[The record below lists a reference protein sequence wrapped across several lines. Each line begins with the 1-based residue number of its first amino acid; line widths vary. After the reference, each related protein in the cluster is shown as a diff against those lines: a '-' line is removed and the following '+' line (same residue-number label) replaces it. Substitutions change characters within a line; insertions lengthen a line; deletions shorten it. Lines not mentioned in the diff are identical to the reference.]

1 MTSQDQRAVPENRGR
16 NGDVVALV
24 PRINIHAFCSNP
36 ATAQAMQAAAIDRRL
51 ARAHLDIQFGGVMA
65 AVQVY
70 GETHTPNVLVVETEG
85 GRDTVLAELTHL
97 ANVCDPST
105 KVIVIGHVNDVVLY
119 RELIR
124 SGVSEYLVAPLGPL
138 HLIEAIGALYANPKA
153 GQLGRIL
160 AFVGAKGG
168 VGSSTIAH
176 NVGWLFSRK
185 LLIDTVIT
193 DLDLAFGTAGLN
205 FNIDAAQGIAEALG
219 QPERVD
225 QTLLDRLLAKA
236 GDRLSLLSAPG
247 SIDRDCA
254 IDKEALEHILDVVRI
269 SVPNV
274 IVDVPNLW
282 APWTKATLVQAD
294 DVVVTATPELASLRN
309 TKNLIDVLKAARPN
323 DRPPR
328 LVLNQVGVP
337 KRPEIP
343 VGDFARSV
351 GTEPAVVIPFEPQ
364 IFGTASSNGQM
375 IAEVSAKSK
384 PAELIEAF
392 ALDLAGR
399 SAAPAKT
406 ARRSILPFLGRK
418 SSLRK
423 K

>member
-1 MTSQDQRAVPENRGR
+1 MTSQDQRAAPETRGR

-36 ATAQAMQAAAIDRRL
+36 ATAQAMQAAAVDRRL

-85 GRDTVLAELTHL
+85 GRDTVLAELGHL

-105 KVIVIGHVNDVVLY
+105 KVIVVGHVNDVVLY

-138 HLIEAIGALYANPKA
+138 AIIEAIGALYANPKA

-168 VGSSTIAH
+168 VGSSTLAH

-236 GDRLSLLSAPG
+236 GDRLALLSAPG
-247 SIDRDCA
+247 SIERDCV

-375 IAEVSAKSK
+375 IAEVSARSK

-399 SAAPAKT
+399 STAPAKT

>member
-1 MTSQDQRAVPENRGR
+1 M
-16 NGDVVALV
+16 ALI
-24 PRINIHAFCSNP
+24 PRVNIHAFCSSP
-36 ATAQAMQAAAIDRRL
+36 GTAQAMQAAATDRRL

-65 AVQVY
+65 AVQAY
-70 GETHTPNVLVVETEG
+70 GASHTPNLLVVETAC
-85 GRDTVLAELTHL
+85 GRDAVLAELAHL

-138 HLIEAIGALYANPKA
+138 HIIEAIGALYANPKA
-153 GQLGRIL
+153 GQIGRIF

-176 NVGWLFSRK
+176 NVGWLLSRK
-185 LLIDTVIT
+185 LMIDTVIT

-219 QPERVD
+219 QSERVD

-236 GDRLSLLSAPG
+236 GERLSLLSAPG
-247 SIDRDCA
+247 SIDRDYA
-254 IDKEALEHILDVVRI
+254 IDKEALEHILEVVRI

-274 IVDVPNLW
+274 IVDVPNIW

-294 DVVVTATPELASLRN
+294 EIVITATPELASLRN
-309 TKNLIDVLKAARPN
+309 TKNLVDFLKSARLN

-328 LVLNQVGVP
+328 LVLNQVGIP
-337 KRPEIP
+337 RRPEIP

-351 GTEPAVVIPFEPQ
+351 GIEPAIVIPFEPQ
-364 IFGTASSNGQM
+364 LFGTASSNGQM

-384 PAELIEAF
+384 VAELVEGF
-392 ALDLAGR
+392 TLDLAGR
-399 SAAPAKT
+399 SATPPKGGKRSLLALMGKISA
-406 ARRSILPFLGRK
+406 ARRT
-418 SSLRK
+418 
-423 K
+423 

>member
-1 MTSQDQRAVPENRGR
+1 MTMEQPAAADSRSHG
-16 NGDVVALV
+16 GDVVALI
-24 PRINIHAFCSNP
+24 PRVNIQAFCSSP
-36 ATAQAMQAAAIDRRL
+36 GTAQAMQAAATDRRL

-65 AVQVY
+65 AVQAY
-70 GETHTPNVLVVETEG
+70 GASHTPNLLVVETAS
-85 GRDTVLAELTHL
+85 GRDAVLAELAHL

-138 HLIEAIGALYANPKA
+138 HIIEAIGALYANPKA
-153 GQLGRIL
+153 GQIGRIL

-176 NVGWLFSRK
+176 NVGWLLSRK
-185 LLIDTVIT
+185 LMIDTVIT

-236 GDRLSLLSAPG
+236 GERLSLLSAPG
-247 SIDRDCA
+247 SIDRDYA

-274 IVDVPNLW
+274 IVDVPNIW
-282 APWTKATLVQAD
+282 APWTKGTLVQAD
-294 DVVVTATPELASLRN
+294 DIVITATPELASLRN
-309 TKNLIDVLKAARPN
+309 TKNLVDFLKSARPN

-328 LVLNQVGVP
+328 LVLNQVGIP
-337 KRPEIP
+337 RRPEIP
-343 VGDFARSV
+343 VDDFARSV
-351 GTEPAVVIPFEPQ
+351 GIEPAIVIPFEPQ
-364 IFGTASSNGQM
+364 LFGTASSNGQM

-384 PAELIEAF
+384 VAELVEGLT
-392 ALDLAGR
+392 LDLAGR
-399 SAAPAKT
+399 SATPAKGGKRSLLALMGKLSA
-406 ARRSILPFLGRK
+406 ARK
-418 SSLRK
+418 N
-423 K
+423 

>member
-1 MTSQDQRAVPENRGR
+1 MTSHFAPLAPEVPGR
-16 NGDVVALV
+16 QGEVVALV

-36 ATAQAMQAAAIDRRL
+36 ATAEAMQVAADDRRL
-51 ARAHLDIQFGGVMA
+51 ARAHLDIKLGGPQA
-65 AVQVY
+65 AVQLY

-85 GRDTVLAELTHL
+85 GRDAVLAELAHL
-97 ANVCDPST
+97 ADVCDPST

-138 HLIEAIGALYANPKA
+138 HIIAAIGALYADPKA
-153 GQLGRIL
+153 GQIGRIF

-185 LLIDTVIT
+185 LMIDTVIT

-205 FNIDAAQGIAEALG
+205 FNIDATQGIAEALG

-225 QTLLDRLLAKA
+225 QMLLDRLLAKA

-247 SIDRDCA
+247 SIDRDYA
-254 IDKEALEHILDVVRI
+254 IDKEALEHILDVVRL

-274 IVDVPNLW
+274 IVDVPNIW

-294 DVVVTATPELASLRN
+294 DVIVTATPELASLRN
-309 TKNLIDVLKAARPN
+309 TKNLIDFLKAARPN

-328 LVLNQVGVP
+328 LILNQVGVAR
-337 KRPEIP
+337 RPEIP
-343 VGDFARSV
+343 VADFARSV
-351 GTEPAVVIPFEPQ
+351 GTEPAIVVPFEPQ

-375 IAEVSAKSK
+375 IAEIGARSK
-384 PAELIEAF
+384 PAELIETF

-399 SAAPAKT
+399 SAAPAK
-406 ARRSILPFLGRK
+406 AMKRMLLPFMGRLP
-418 SSLRK
+418 SLRK

>member
-1 MTSQDQRAVPENRGR
+1 
-16 NGDVVALV
+16 
-24 PRINIHAFCSNP
+24 
-36 ATAQAMQAAAIDRRL
+36 
-51 ARAHLDIQFGGVMA
+51 
-65 AVQVY
+65 
-70 GETHTPNVLVVETEG
+70 
-85 GRDTVLAELTHL
+85 
-97 ANVCDPST
+97 
-105 KVIVIGHVNDVVLY
+105 
-119 RELIR
+119 
-124 SGVSEYLVAPLGPL
+124 
-138 HLIEAIGALYANPKA
+138 
-153 GQLGRIL
+153 
-160 AFVGAKGG
+160 
-168 VGSSTIAH
+168 
-176 NVGWLFSRK
+176 
-185 LLIDTVIT
+185 
-193 DLDLAFGTAGLN
+193 
-205 FNIDAAQGIAEALG
+205 
-219 QPERVD
+219 
-225 QTLLDRLLAKA
+225 
-236 GDRLSLLSAPG
+236 
-247 SIDRDCA
+247 
-254 IDKEALEHILDVVRI
+254 VRT

-399 SAAPAKT
+399 STAPAKT

>member
-1 MTSQDQRAVPENRGR
+1 MTPQDQLTAADSRSR

-36 ATAQAMQAAAIDRRL
+36 GTAQAMQAAAGDRRL

-65 AVQVY
+65 AIQVY
-70 GETHTPNVLVVETEG
+70 GDSHTPNVLVVETEG
-85 GRDTVLAELTHL
+85 GRDAVLAELSHL

-105 KVIVIGHVNDVVLY
+105 KVIVVGHVNDVVLY

-138 HLIEAIGALYANPKA
+138 HIIEAIGALYANPKA
-153 GQLGRIL
+153 GQIGRIF

-176 NVGWLFSRK
+176 NVGWLLSRK

-236 GDRLSLLSAPG
+236 GERLSLLSAPG
-247 SIDRDCA
+247 SIDRDHA

-274 IVDVPNLW
+274 IVDVPNVW

-309 TKNLIDVLKAARPN
+309 AKNLVDFLKAARPN

-328 LVLNQVGVP
+328 LVLNQVGIA

-343 VGDFARSV
+343 VGDFTRSV
-351 GTEPAVVIPFEPQ
+351 GIEPSIVIPFEPQ

-392 ALDLAGR
+392 ALDIAGR
-399 SAAPAKT
+399 SGAPPKA
-406 ARRSILPFLGRK
+406 ARRSLLPFMSRM
-418 SSLRK
+418 SRSRK

>member
-1 MTSQDQRAVPENRGR
+1 VARVPS
-16 NGDVVALV
+16 
-24 PRINIHAFCSNP
+24 INIHALCSNP
-36 ATAQAMQAAAIDRRL
+36 ATVQAMQLAAGDRRL
-51 ARAHLDIQFGGVMA
+51 ARAHLDIKLGGLKA
-65 AVQVY
+65 AVQLY
-70 GETHTPNVLVVETEG
+70 GEAHTPNVLVVETEG
-85 GRDTVLAELTHL
+85 GRDAVLAELARL

-124 SGVSEYLVAPLGPL
+124 SGVSEYLVAPLGAL
-138 HLIEAIGALYANPKA
+138 QVIEAIAALYADPKA
-153 GQLGRIL
+153 GRIGRIL

-185 LLIDTVIT
+185 LMIDTVIT

-247 SIDRDCA
+247 SIDRDYA
-254 IDKEALEHILDVVRI
+254 IDKEALEHILDVVRL

-274 IVDVPNLW
+274 VVDVPNLW

-294 DVVVTATPELASLRN
+294 DVIITATPELAALRN
-309 TKNLIDVLKAARPN
+309 TKNLIDFLKAARPN
-323 DRPPR
+323 DRQPR
-328 LVLNQVGVP
+328 LILNQVGVP
-337 KRPEIP
+337 RRPEIP
-343 VGDFARSV
+343 AGDFACSV
-351 GTEPAVVIPFEPQ
+351 GAEPAIVVPFEPQ
-364 IFGTASSNGQM
+364 IFGTASSTGQM
-375 IAEVSAKSK
+375 IAEVGAKSK
-384 PAELIEAF
+384 PAELIETF

-399 SAAPAKT
+399 GAAPAKST
-406 ARRSILPFLGRK
+406 KRLLPFMDRLP
-418 SSLRK
+418 SLRK

>member
-1 MTSQDQRAVPENRGR
+1 MTRDEPEAADGR
-16 NGDVVALV
+16 SHSGDVVALI
-24 PRINIHAFCSNP
+24 PRINIHAFCSSP
-36 ATAQAMQAAAIDRRL
+36 GTAQAMQAAATDRRL
-51 ARAHLDIQFGGVMA
+51 ARAHLVMA
-65 AVQVY
+65 AVQAY
-70 GETHTPNVLVVETEG
+70 GDSHTPNLLVVETAC
-85 GRDTVLAELTHL
+85 GRDAVLAELAHL

-138 HLIEAIGALYANPKA
+138 HIIEAIGALYVNPKA
-153 GQLGRIL
+153 GQIGRIF

-176 NVGWLFSRK
+176 NVGWLLSRK
-185 LLIDTVIT
+185 LMIDTVIT

-236 GDRLSLLSAPG
+236 GERLSLLSAPG
-247 SIDRDCA
+247 SIDRDYA
-254 IDKEALEHILDVVRI
+254 IDKEALEHILEVVRI

-274 IVDVPNLW
+274 IVDVPNIW

-294 DVVVTATPELASLRN
+294 EIVITATPELASLRN
-309 TKNLIDVLKAARPN
+309 TKNLVDFLKSARLN

-328 LVLNQVGVP
+328 LVLNQVGIP
-337 KRPEIP
+337 RRPEIP

-351 GTEPAVVIPFEPQ
+351 GIEPAIVIPFEPQ
-364 IFGTASSNGQM
+364 LFGTASSNGQM

-384 PAELIEAF
+384 VAELVEGF
-392 ALDLAGR
+392 TLDLAGHSATPPKGGKR
-399 SAAPAKT
+399 SLLALMGKISAA
-406 ARRSILPFLGRK
+406 RRT
-418 SSLRK
+418 
-423 K
+423 

>member
-1 MTSQDQRAVPENRGR
+1 MTMEQPAAANSRSHG
-16 NGDVVALV
+16 GDVVALI
-24 PRINIHAFCSNP
+24 PRVNIQAFCSSP
-36 ATAQAMQAAAIDRRL
+36 GTAQAMQAAATDRRL

-65 AVQVY
+65 AVQAY
-70 GETHTPNVLVVETEG
+70 GASHTPNLLMVETAS
-85 GRDTVLAELTHL
+85 GRDAVLAELTHL

-138 HLIEAIGALYANPKA
+138 HIIEAIGALYANPKA
-153 GQLGRIL
+153 GQIGRIL

-176 NVGWLFSRK
+176 NVGWLLSRK
-185 LLIDTVIT
+185 LMIDTVIT

-236 GDRLSLLSAPG
+236 GERLSLLSAPG
-247 SIDRDCA
+247 SIDRDYA
-254 IDKEALEHILDVVRI
+254 IDKEALEHILEVVRI

-274 IVDVPNLW
+274 IVDVPNIW

-294 DVVVTATPELASLRN
+294 EIVITATPELASLRN
-309 TKNLIDVLKAARPN
+309 TKNLVDFLKSARPN

-328 LVLNQVGVP
+328 LVLNQVGIP
-337 KRPEIP
+337 RRPEIP
-343 VGDFARSV
+343 VDDFARSV
-351 GTEPAVVIPFEPQ
+351 GIEPAIVIPFEPQ
-364 IFGTASSNGQM
+364 LFGTASSNGQM

-384 PAELIEAF
+384 VAELVEGF
-392 ALDLAGR
+392 TLDLAGR
-399 SAAPAKT
+399 SATPPKGGKRSLLALMGKISA
-406 ARRSILPFLGRK
+406 ARRT
-418 SSLRK
+418 
-423 K
+423 

>member
-1 MTSQDQRAVPENRGR
+1 MTRDEPEAADGR
-16 NGDVVALV
+16 SHSGDVVALI
-24 PRINIHAFCSNP
+24 PRINIHAFCSSP
-36 ATAQAMQAAAIDRRL
+36 GTAQAMQAAATDRRL

-65 AVQVY
+65 AVQAY
-70 GETHTPNVLVVETEG
+70 GDSHTPNLLVVETAC
-85 GRDTVLAELTHL
+85 GRDAVLAELAHL

-138 HLIEAIGALYANPKA
+138 HIIEAIGALYANPKA
-153 GQLGRIL
+153 GQIGRIF

-176 NVGWLFSRK
+176 NVGWLLSRK
-185 LLIDTVIT
+185 LMIDTVIT

-219 QPERVD
+219 QSERVD

-236 GDRLSLLSAPG
+236 GERLSLLSAPG
-247 SIDRDCA
+247 SIDRDYA
-254 IDKEALEHILDVVRI
+254 IDKEALEHILEVVRI

-274 IVDVPNLW
+274 IVDVPNIW

-294 DVVVTATPELASLRN
+294 EIVITATPELASLRN
-309 TKNLIDVLKAARPN
+309 TKNLVDFLKSARLN

-328 LVLNQVGVP
+328 LVLNQVGIP
-337 KRPEIP
+337 RRPEIP

-351 GTEPAVVIPFEPQ
+351 GIEPAIVIPFEPQ
-364 IFGTASSNGQM
+364 LFGTASSNGQM

-384 PAELIEAF
+384 VAELVEGF
-392 ALDLAGR
+392 TLDLAGR
-399 SAAPAKT
+399 SATPPKGGKRSLLALMGKISA
-406 ARRSILPFLGRK
+406 ARRT
-418 SSLRK
+418 
-423 K
+423 